1 MPPQVIPG
9 GVLVTVPLPFPLL
22 LTFSVYV
29 ISANVAVTDL
39 AAFSVT
45 LHVPVPEQPLPL
57 QPVNVEPVLAEAVNV
72 TVVL

>member
-22 LTFSVYV
+22 LTVSVYV

-39 AAFSVT
+39 AALIVATQSPAAFVHT
-45 LHVPVPEQPLPL
+45 PL
-57 QPVNVEPVLAEAVNV
+57 QPVNVEPVPAEAVSV
-72 TVVL
+72 TMVL